1 MQRPAVPTN
10 IVMFDTIEPAA
21 NLAARIRDENVLVGT
36 MGPHTLRCVTHLG
49 VDAAEAGRAAAVIAQ
64 VLAA

>member
-1 MQRPAVPTN
+1 
-10 IVMFDTIEPAA
+10 
-21 NLAARIRDENVLVGT
+21 